1 MKSKSIKLLSFL
13 LATLMILST
22 LVACNTGTPNAGET
36 TTTTTPSTSVTDQ
49 LTLPS
54 TESITLPY
62 TEPTTLPLTDVT
74 TPSTE
79 IITSVPTETVTTP
92 VIETVTT
99 PVTEPVTS
107 PVTEI
112 ITTPVTETV
121 TSPVTEIITIPVT
134 ETITTPVTEIITTP
148 ITETVTLPSTEI
160 ITLPPIET
168 VTMPLPEIPTDTIS
182 DSFIATDTDI
192 NTDIVTSTDIES
204 STDTIIDTESA
215 ISTETESESIT
226 LPTTDSFTESV
237 TDLSTET
244 LTDIATDSN
253 TDTTTE
259 STTVLESDSATSE
272 SETIAGV
279 VPETESSASSETATE
294 GSTETTTPDV
304 EIDESILTVFANG
317 AYTVEFIRGDL
328 ANQLDKNTYNEI
340 RNLFK
345 EKTTKSPALKT
356 DFVGVGKEPYSGPA
370 ILIGETSFQE
380 SIDVYKTLKDNQAV
394 AKLVG
399 NKYVI
404 AFSNTDSAN
413 KIISTIKG
421 YLKKQSESEIKID
434 ENWNATLKVTTSFT
448 ENENFKDSG
457 LTKEASLNN
466 IGLGTQYDAG
476 QGCKTY
482 IKTNVTSKTVF
493 TDLCTKV
500 EKAGATKYTGN
511 SIGNNLFATYVT
523 QTQIIHLM
531 YFPNIK
537 EIRTAVDK
545 RGTGTSGFSL
555 PGLSTENKYT
565 KKGNSSLTLCE
576 IENSDWPGGLC
587 MIFKLA
593 DGRFFVVDSGVG
605 GRKDNGGSSCGWV
618 YASLAKHADDP
629 KNIKVAAWLIT
640 HVHSDHAG
648 GLVDMARGWYQKNG
662 SDTKHKVMPQEC
674 TKYIKIE
681 KLIYN
686 APGKLPDSD
695 RDGWMNEIIT
705 AFNIQ
710 KVIKAHPGQVFHL
723 SDLTL
728 TIFAS
733 LDLVVEQKVGD
744 TNEHSVVSRATF
756 NGKTVLMLGDTF
768 PKINKQLANIY
779 QEQLKSDVLQV
790 AHHGYNNTDA
800 TAVNKYCNP
809 SIVLYPVSTGDMRR
823 ENVLNVAVN
832 APLKG
837 KTSYAPH
844 GGNVFL
850 DHNWKK
856 SMISN
861 STILNMIP
869 TCPCCGK
876 RSSYSPKYDS
886 KCPCGCQN

>member
-1 MKSKSIKLLSFL
+1 MKSKSIKMISFL
-13 LATLMILST
+13 LATLMMLST
-22 LVACNTGTPNAGET
+22 LVACNTGASNTPDQTLPA
-36 TTTTTPSTSVTDQ
+36 TTPSTSVTDQ
-49 LTLPS
+49 FTLPS
-54 TESITLPY
+54 TESITLPN
-62 TEPTTLPLTDVT
+62 TDSTTLPFTDVT
-74 TPSTE
+74 TSTE
-79 IITSVPTETVTTP
+79 IYTETVTTP

-99 PVTEPVTS
+99 PY
-107 PVTEI
+107 
-112 ITTPVTETV
+112 
-121 TSPVTEIITIPVT
+121 T
-134 ETITTPVTEIITTP
+134 ETI
-148 ITETVTLPSTEI
+148 TLPSTEVITSPSIEI
-160 ITLPPIET
+160 ITLPATEVSEDSATDSDIST
-168 VTMPLPEIPTDTIS
+168 TTDTI
-182 DSFIATDTDI
+182 TDI
-192 NTDIVTSTDIES
+192 
-204 STDTIIDTESA
+204 IIDTESA
-215 ISTETESESIT
+215 TSNDFETETT
-226 LPTTDSFTESV
+226 NTFTDEATN
-237 TDLSTET
+237 LS
-244 LTDIATDSN
+244 TDIATESA
-253 TDTTTE
+253 TIIESE
-259 STTVLESDSATSE
+259 STTTSE
-272 SETIAGV
+272 SETSAGSIV
-279 VPETESSASSETATE
+279 ETETSAGSETAA
-294 GSTETTTPDV
+294 PDI

-317 AYTVEFIRGDL
+317 AYTVEFIRGEL
-328 ANQLDKNTYNEI
+328 ANQLDKNTYNEL

-345 EKTTKSPALKT
+345 EKTSKSPSIKT
-356 DFVGVGKEPYSGPA
+356 DFVGVGKEPYDGPA

-380 SIDVYKTLKDNQAV
+380 SIDVYKTLKDNQAI

-421 YLKKQSESEIKID
+421 YLKKQSETEIKID
-434 ENWNATLKVTTSFT
+434 ENWNATIKVTTSFT

-466 IGLGTQYDAG
+466 LGLGTQYDAG

-482 IKTNVTSKTVF
+482 IKTNVTSKTTF

-545 RGTGTSGFSL
+545 RGTGTNGFSL

-674 TKYIKIE
+674 TQYIKIE

-705 AFNIQ
+705 AFNI
-710 KVIKAHPGQVFHL
+710 KNVIKAHPGQVFHL

-733 LDLVVEQKVGD
+733 LDLIVEQKVGD
-744 TNEHSVVSRATF
+744 TNEHSVVSKATF

-800 TAVNKYCNP
+800 ATVNKYCNP

-844 GGNVFL
+844 GGNVVL